1 MLKTIVLIIC
11 LVAPVV
17 CEFSLVYIYP
27 AHAHLASSTSDGY
40 IQKLIIP
47 RALDYIYSTKMATAA
62 APAQTPLQQQQQ
74 QQQDGKKRL
83 SWGEYGS
90 QVYNEQYEKWMPWIE
105 DLYLRWFTKDNKTSY
120 ATRGE

>member
-11 LVAPVV
+11 LVAPVI
-17 CEFSLVYIYP
+17 CEFSLVYICP
-27 AHAHLASSTSDGY
+27 AHAYVASTNDGY
-40 IQKLIIP
+40 LQKLIP

-74 QQQDGKKRL
+74 QDDKKRL